1 MVDSMN
7 EDAEKMLKDVSRRKT
22 NDMLAIPDH
31 INDLLPNWDY
41 KNEVWKEHLGRG
53 KSLKSIAS
61 LNDFK
66 HEVREIEVSRS
77 DGLEVKNIKVLKFKG
92 DFFVRMFSFD
102 NYETYKESNTIQQY
116 LDYQKESAFSKMDSN
131 QL

>member
-1 MVDSMN
+1 MPSVAAGINIVSFIEQCDRNKDEFFVIYDKNTGMVDSMN
-7 EDAEKMLKDVSRRKT
+7 EDAEKMLKDASRRKT

-41 KNEVWKEHLGRG
+41 RNEVWKEHLGRG

-66 HEVREIEVSRS
+66 YEVREIEVTRS
-77 DGLEVKNIKVLKFKG
+77 DGL
-92 DFFVRMFSFD
+92 
-102 NYETYKESNTIQQY
+102 
-116 LDYQKESAFSKMDSN
+116 
-131 QL
+131 